1 MLIVCYYYF
10 MANYAIGLVQA
21 FRIGLDSARTKGRT
35 QIHFQGKD
43 TDSFS
48 SGNAFKNND
57 ALWALC
63 KYKVI
68 HAEEV
73 GD

>member
-1 MLIVCYYYF
+1 MVIVCYYYF
-10 MANYAIGLVQA
+10 MANYAIGLVRA
-21 FRIGLDSARTKGRT
+21 FRMGLDSATKGRT

-68 HAEEV
+68 HAEGV
-73 GD
+73 GE